1 MVKHRVAV
9 WVKMVSGFHGD
20 LGSESGMMGY
30 GYVTQT
36 APGCGPPAQ
45 QRSE

>member
-20 LGSESGMMGY
+20 LGSGMMGY

-45 QRSE
+45 QRSG